1 MKSQRSQPV
10 PKATRQI
17 NERDRERKRDRER
30 EKGRQ
35 LKTVACFG
43 ARCGHSFKWQRLCNN
58 ILVAFYAFLSLHR
71 LRINEI
77 INK

>member
-1 MKSQRSQPV
+1 MKSQRSRPV

-17 NERDRERKRDRER
+17 NERDREGKIEAERER
-30 EKGRQ
+30 
-35 LKTVACFG
+35 
-43 ARCGHSFKWQRLCNN
+43 ARCGRSFKWERLCNN

>member
-1 MKSQRSQPV
+1 MKETG
-10 PKATRQI
+10 K
-17 NERDRERKRDRER
+17 ERETER
-30 EKGRQ
+30 EKGGQ

-43 ARCGHSFKWQRLCNN
+43 ARCGRSFKWQRLCNN